1 MIESAVL
8 LFEFSAAE
16 FVCLFLLCLTDM
28 HHPSFFLLLRLRAVL
43 GILISSRYVVSFLAR
58 QDRRM
63 RESAVP
69 VKTKK
74 KKKKK
79 DRLIHKFTQKNERQQ
94 NDNLFLTLALSC
106 RIAVEPHHEQ
116 TSKKER
122 AQAWLRKL

>member
-79 DRLIHKFTQKNERQQ
+79 TDSFTNSHKKMR
-94 NDNLFLTLALSC
+94 D
-106 RIAVEPHHEQ
+106 
-116 TSKKER
+116 SKMTICF
-122 AQAWLRKL
+122 